1 MKTPHFPVH
10 RHRPRRPLVGDNTH
24 LLYNNSHRRPLFFI
38 LDTGVEI
45 AVQAINLS
53 TLHRGF
59 IAGAFVRS
67 WRQTEPWPDCISCH
81 FLSQVRECPCRGAA
95 VRICRGLRARAP
107 SQRGGRDGWG
117 DMGGGGVHSGSSLC
131 GRQIEQEVKKWI
143 PHSIS
148 LQELHMNSV

>member
-107 SQRGGRDGWG
+107 SQRGGGHVG
-117 DMGGGGVHSGSSLC
+117 EMGGCTVAAHCVGDKLNRRLKNGSLIQYLC
-131 GRQIEQEVKKWI
+131 K
-143 PHSIS
+143 
-148 LQELHMNSV
+148 NYT